1 MYVKNETAT
10 IKCLG
15 SEKKHFQDDYLLEGC
30 RSKVSTHADHRTPYE
45 QFDFEKVK
53 RVCVCVCV
61 CVCVFYETFL
71 LWHVENEGDI

>member
-1 MYVKNETAT
+1 MFRF
-10 IKCLG
+10 G
-15 SEKKHFQDDYLLEGC
+15 KKAQVQDDYLLEGC

-61 CVCVFYETFL
+61 FYETFL